1 MRYQY
6 YTSTKPIIIIM
17 FFVVFIGDENVP
29 LPFEKRVKKGN
40 LNMPNINPYLVT
52 SLSLDRSTYQ
62 KNNGA

>member
-1 MRYQY
+1 MY
-6 YTSTKPIIIIM
+6 
-17 FFVVFIGDENVP
+17 FVVFIGDENVP

-52 SLSLDRSTYQ
+52 SLSLDRSTYH